1 MTKPKTSTAPAAL
14 LSNSEAVDKVEAAFD
29 ALKEAGGDLDAAFKL
44 RRSGQAKMLAALTV
58 PGVWDKMIEFNVETE
73 NGLALEVATLSEYV
87 RKVAPFVDDDGKD
100 VRKAQTGFKNHMLA
114 HMGQPD
120 PKAKSAASVWTS
132 FGKCARTALILNRE
146 NLIATEEDGK
156 VRLAHEDGTPAE
168 ELEQDARDLLTAAA
182 SGTAE
187 PLHNEA
193 ARIASG
199 KPKQVSQRAARVAAS
214 KAAKEVNVLAVLT
227 NADKMLG
234 ELVKQVAGDET
245 DVALTPDQLKMIQR
259 IAANAAKLINANA

>member
-1 MTKPKTSTAPAAL
+1 MPKSNNPAATPA
-14 LSNSEAVDKVEAAFD
+14 LSNSEAVDKVEAAFG
-29 ALKEAGGDLDAAFKL
+29 ALREAGGDLDAAFNL

-58 PGVWDKMIEFNVETE
+58 PGVWDRMIEFNVETE

-87 RKVAPFVDDDGKD
+87 RKAPPFVDEDGKD
-100 VRKAQTGFKNHMLA
+100 VRKAQTGFRVHMLA

-120 PKAKSAASVWTS
+120 PQSKAAKSVWTTFS
-132 FGKCARTALILNRE
+132 KCAKTALILNRE

-156 VRLAHEDGTPAE
+156 VRLAHEDNTPAD

-214 KAAKEVNVLAVLT
+214 KADKEVNVLAVLT

-245 DVALTPDQLKMIQR
+245 DVALTPDQLKMVRR
-259 IAANAAKLINANA
+259 IATNATKLIDANT